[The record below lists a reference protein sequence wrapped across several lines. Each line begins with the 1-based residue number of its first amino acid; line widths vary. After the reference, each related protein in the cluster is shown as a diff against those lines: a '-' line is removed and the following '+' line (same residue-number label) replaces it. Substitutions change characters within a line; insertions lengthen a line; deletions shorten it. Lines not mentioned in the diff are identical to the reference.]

1 MIDLLIE
8 NENNFYLSKLVE
20 NEALKTDILDI
31 KLLISIISFAL
42 SIAHFQ
48 SKTRLKKEIKLASF
62 YTLLKVFFYK

>member
-1 MIDLLIE
+1 MIDKIKMTDLLIE

-42 SIAHFQ
+42 SIAHFR
-48 SKTRLKKEIKLASF
+48 SKTRLKK
-62 YTLLKVFFYK
+62 